1 MILPSLVSYYEA
13 LEAKGELK
21 RPGWSIVRVSYAVLL
36 RPDGSIADIVSLK
49 KDEVRGKKTV
59 SVPQN
64 LFAHAPVVRAGSLS
78 WTRANFLCDTAA
90 YMLGIPPTDEMAQ
103 KKFETAKELHLRI
116 LKNAGSAAAET
127 LRRFF
132 ENHQPTNIAAIGIPD
147 NIAAELDKGA
157 VVTFANEDGRYMMDD
172 PEIAAAWDAAYG
184 NGSDDAV
191 TGRCLVTGREDMIA
205 ILHDKI
211 KGVEGAQACGATLSS
226 FNAPAFESYGKDG
239 GQGLNAPVGRYA
251 MYAYTSAL
259 NYLLSGRHRARVGD
273 ATVVWWTL
281 DADDVCEDFFGDFL
295 YGSDDDETLNSAMKR
310 ILRGEPLDFSETTLC
325 KPFCIL
331 GISPNAARL
340 SVRFFYRDTFGRFID
355 NIAAHYRRLEID
367 KSEKQRRY
375 LTPYR
380 LLLETVRQSRAKAVS
395 PLLGGE
401 TVSPNVQNRAKAVSP
416 LLGGA
421 LLGAILNDW
430 RYPEA
435 LYESVLIRIR
445 AEHEV
450 PSGKAAIIKAYLIKN
465 TNCGS
470 YKEVLSMALNEESTN
485 RAYVLGRLFAA
496 LENAQYRANNSSNIR
511 ERYMTSASATPALVF
526 PSMLQTANHH
536 LAKSGSVA
544 DAKLIATLMDKLE
557 GGVPF
562 PARLNNTEQGLFLLG
577 YYHQTQKKFR
587 DIEEAKNNK
596 STNKDNT
603 EV

>member
-64 LFAHAPVVRAGSLS
+64 LFAPAPVVRAGSLS

-157 VVTFANEDGRYMMDD
+157 VVTFADEDGCYMMDD

-259 NYLLSGRHRARVGD
+259 NYLLSGRHRTRVGD

-310 ILRGEPLDFSETTLC
+310 ILRGEPLDFSETTLR

-380 LLLETVRQSRAKAVS
+380 LLL
-395 PLLGGE
+395 E

-496 LENAQYRANNSSNIR
+496 LENAQYHANNSSNIR

>member
-64 LFAHAPVVRAGSLS
+64 LFAPAPVVRTAGI
-78 WTRANFLCDTAA
+78 RANFLCDTAA
-90 YMLGIPPTDEMAQ
+90 YLLGASLTDAKAQ
-103 KKFETAKELHLRI
+103 QKFEAARELHLRI

-157 VVTFANEDGRYMMDD
+157 VVTFADEDGCYMMDD

-211 KGVEGAQACGATLSS
+211 KGVEGAQSSGASLVG

-331 GISPNAARL
+331 GISPNASRL

-380 LLLETVRQSRAKAVS
+380 LLL
-395 PLLGGE
+395 E

-445 AEHEV
+445 AEHEITR
-450 PSGKAAIIKAYLIKN
+450 GKAAILKAYYTRNPSPL
-465 TNCGS
+465 CP
-470 YKEVLSMALNEESTN
+470 KEVLTVELNEQSTYCP
-485 RAYVLGRLFAA
+485 YVLGRLFAV
-496 LENAQYRANNSSNIR
+496 LEAVQDAANPGINTTIKDKYFSS
-511 ERYMTSASATPALVF
+511 ACATPAVVF
-526 PSMLQTANHH
+526 PTLVKLAQKHLQK
-536 LAKSGSVA
+536 LAPGSKIFYNQQLTDLMV
-544 DAKLIATLMDKLE
+544 KLSQ
-557 GGVPF
+557 PY
-562 PARLNNTEQGLFLLG
+562 PARMTLPEQGAFEIG
-577 YYHQTQKKFR
+577 YYHQTQKRYEK
-587 DIEEAKNNK
+587 
-596 STNKDNT
+596 KDKEDESNGSN
-603 EV
+603 

>member
-36 RPDGSIADIVSLK
+36 RSDGSIADIVSLK
-49 KDEVRGKKTV
+49 KDEVSGKKTV
-59 SVPQN
+59 SAPQN
-64 LFAHAPVVRAGSLS
+64 LFAPTQGGRSGLLS
-78 WTRANFLCDTAA
+78 WAHAYFLCDKAE
-90 YMLGIPPTDEMAQ
+90 YMLGISSTDEMAQ
-103 KKFETAKELHLRI
+103 KKFEAAKELHLRI
-116 LKNAGSAAAET
+116 LKNVNSAAAET

-157 VVTFANEDGRYMMDD
+157 VVTFADEDGQYMMDD
-172 PEIAAAWDAAYG
+172 PEIAAAWDAAY
-184 NGSDDAV
+184 NNCDDNEV
-191 TGRCLVTGREDMIA
+191 TGRCLVTGREDTIA
-205 ILHDKI
+205 ILHNSI
-211 KGVEGAQACGATLSS
+211 KGVEGAKPSGAKLIC
-226 FNAPAFESYGKDG
+226 FNKGNYAFESYGKVDA
-239 GQGLNAPVGRYA
+239 QGLNAPVGRYA

-259 NYLLSGRHRARVGD
+259 NYLISGRHRARVGD

-281 DADDVCEDFFGDFL
+281 DADDACEDFFGDFL

-310 ILRGEPLDFSETTLC
+310 ILRGEPLDFSETTLH

-331 GISPNAARL
+331 GISPNSSRL

-355 NIAAHYRRLEID
+355 HIAAHYRRLEID

-380 LLLETVRQSRAKAVS
+380 LLL
-395 PLLGGE
+395 E

-435 LYESVLIRIR
+435 LYESILIRIR

-496 LENAQYRANNSSNIR
+496 LENAQYHANNSSNIR

>member
-36 RPDGSIADIVSLK
+36 RHDGSIADIVSLK

-64 LFAHAPVVRAGSLS
+64 LFAPAPVVRTAGI
-78 WTRANFLCDTAA
+78 RANFLCDTAA
-90 YMLGIPPTDEMAQ
+90 YLLGASLTDAKAKQ
-103 KKFETAKELHLRI
+103 KFEAARELHLGI
-116 LKNAGSAAAET
+116 LKNAGSSASET

-132 ENHQPTNIAAIGIPD
+132 EDHQPTDLTSLGISEG
-147 NIAAELDKGA
+147 IAAELDKGA
-157 VVTFANEDGRYMMDD
+157 VVTFADEDGRYMMDD

-211 KGVEGAQACGATLSS
+211 KGVEGAQACGASLVG

-281 DADDVCEDFFGDFL
+281 DADGACEDFFGDFL

-310 ILRGEPLDFSETTLC
+310 ILRGEPLDFSETTLR

-331 GISPNAARL
+331 GISPNASRL

-380 LLLETVRQSRAKAVS
+380 LLL
-395 PLLGGE
+395 E

-496 LENAQYRANNSSNIR
+496 LENAQYHANNSSNIR

-536 LAKSGSVA
+536 IAKSGSVA
-544 DAKLIATLMDKLE
+544 DAKLIATLMDKLD

>member
-64 LFAHAPVVRAGSLS
+64 LFAPAPVVRAGSLS

-103 KKFETAKELHLRI
+103 KKFETAKELHLHI

-147 NIAAELDKGA
+147 NIASELDKGA
-157 VVTFANEDGRYMMDD
+157 VVTFADEDGRYMMDD

-259 NYLLSGRHRARVGD
+259 NYLLSGRHRTRVGD

-310 ILRGEPLDFSETTLC
+310 ILRGEPLDFSETTLR

-380 LLLETVRQSRAKAVS
+380 LLL
-395 PLLGGE
+395 E

-496 LENAQYRANNSSNIR
+496 LENAQYNANKSSNIK

>member
-64 LFAHAPVVRAGSLS
+64 LFAPAPVVRAGSLS

-90 YMLGIPPTDEMAQ
+90 YMLGISSTDEMAQ

-116 LKNAGSAAAET
+116 LKNADSAAAET

-157 VVTFANEDGRYMMDD
+157 VVTFANEDGCYMMDD

-259 NYLLSGRHRARVGD
+259 NYLLSGRHRTRVGD

-281 DADDVCEDFFGDFL
+281 DADDACEDFFGDFL

-310 ILRGEPLDFSETTLC
+310 ILRGEPLDFSETTLR

-380 LLLETVRQSRAKAVS
+380 LLL
-395 PLLGGE
+395 E

-496 LENAQYRANNSSNIR
+496 LENAQYNANKSSNIR

-577 YYHQTQKKFR
+577 YYHQTQKKSEISKKPKTINQQTRITRRYDHER
-587 DIEEAKNNK
+587 DH
-596 STNKDNT
+596 
-603 EV
+603 

>member
-64 LFAHAPVVRAGSLS
+64 LFAPAPVVRAGSLS

-116 LKNAGSAAAET
+116 LKNADSAAAET

-239 GQGLNAPVGRYA
+239 EQGLNAPVGRYA

-380 LLLETVRQSRAKAVS
+380 LLLETV
-395 PLLGGE
+395 
-401 TVSPNVQNRAKAVSP
+401 SPNVQNRAKAVSP

-445 AEHEV
+445 AEHKV

-496 LENAQYRANNSSNIR
+496 LENAQYNANKSSNIR

>member
-64 LFAHAPVVRAGSLS
+64 LFAPAPVVRAGSLS

-116 LKNAGSAAAET
+116 LKNADSAAAET

-239 GQGLNAPVGRYA
+239 EQGLNAPVGRYA

-259 NYLLSGRHRARVGD
+259 NYLLSGRHRTRVGD

-331 GISPNAARL
+331 GISPNASRL

-380 LLLETVRQSRAKAVS
+380 LLLETV
-395 PLLGGE
+395 
-401 TVSPNVQNRAKAVSP
+401 SPNVKNRAKAVSP

-496 LENAQYRANNSSNIR
+496 LENAQYNANKSSNIR

>member
-64 LFAHAPVVRAGSLS
+64 LFAPAPVVRAGSLS

-90 YMLGIPPTDEMAQ
+90 YMLGISSTDEMAQ

-116 LKNAGSAAAET
+116 LKNADSAAAET

-239 GQGLNAPVGRYA
+239 EQGLNAPVGRYA

-259 NYLLSGRHRARVGD
+259 NYLLSGRHRTRVGD

-310 ILRGEPLDFSETTLC
+310 ILRGEPLDFSETTLR

-380 LLLETVRQSRAKAVS
+380 LLL
-395 PLLGGE
+395 E

-496 LENAQYRANNSSNIR
+496 LENAQYNANKSSNIR

>member
-64 LFAHAPVVRAGSLS
+64 LFAPAPVVRAGSLS

-116 LKNAGSAAAET
+116 LKNADSAAAET

-259 NYLLSGRHRARVGD
+259 NYLLSGRHRTRVGD

-310 ILRGEPLDFSETTLC
+310 ILSGEPLDFSETTLR

-380 LLLETVRQSRAKAVS
+380 LLL
-395 PLLGGE
+395 E

-496 LENAQYRANNSSNIR
+496 LENAQYNANKSSNIK

>member
-64 LFAHAPVVRAGSLS
+64 LFAPAPVVRAGSLS

>member
-64 LFAHAPVVRAGSLS
+64 LFAPAPVVRAGSLS

-116 LKNAGSAAAET
+116 LKNADSAAAET

-132 ENHQPTNIAAIGIPD
+132 EDHQPTNIAAIGIPD

-310 ILRGEPLDFSETTLC
+310 ILRGEPLDFSETTLR

-380 LLLETVRQSRAKAVS
+380 LLL
-395 PLLGGE
+395 E

-496 LENAQYRANNSSNIR
+496 LENAQYHANNSSNIR

>member
-64 LFAHAPVVRAGSLS
+64 LFAPAPVVRTAGI
-78 WTRANFLCDTAA
+78 RANFLCDTAA
-90 YMLGIPPTDEMAQ
+90 YLLGASLTDAKAQ
-103 KKFETAKELHLRI
+103 QKFEAARELHLRI

-157 VVTFANEDGRYMMDD
+157 VVTFADEDGCYMMDD

-211 KGVEGAQACGATLSS
+211 KGVEGAQSIGASLVG

-251 MYAYTSAL
+251 MYAYTSTL
-259 NYLLSGRHRARVGD
+259 NYLLSGRHRTRVGD

-310 ILRGEPLDFSETTLC
+310 ILRGEPLDFSETTLR

-380 LLLETVRQSRAKAVS
+380 LLLETVRQS
-395 PLLGGE
+395 
-401 TVSPNVQNRAKAVSP
+401 RAKAVSP

-496 LENAQYRANNSSNIR
+496 LENAQYNANKSSNIR

>member
-64 LFAHAPVVRAGSLS
+64 LFAPAPVVRAGSLS

-239 GQGLNAPVGRYA
+239 EQGLNAPVGRYA

-259 NYLLSGRHRARVGD
+259 NYLLSGRHRTRVGD

-310 ILRGEPLDFSETTLC
+310 ILRGEPLDFSETTLR

-380 LLLETVRQSRAKAVS
+380 LLLETVS
-395 PLLGGE
+395 PK
-401 TVSPNVQNRAKAVSP
+401 VQNCAKAVSP

-496 LENAQYRANNSSNIR
+496 LENAQYNANKSSNIR

>member
-36 RPDGSIADIVSLK
+36 RHDGSIADIVSLK

-64 LFAHAPVVRAGSLS
+64 LFAPAPVVRTAGI
-78 WTRANFLCDTAA
+78 RANFLCDTAA
-90 YMLGIPPTDEMAQ
+90 YLLGASLTDAKAKQ
-103 KKFETAKELHLRI
+103 KFEAARELHLGI
-116 LKNAGSAAAET
+116 LKNAGSSASET

-132 ENHQPTNIAAIGIPD
+132 EDHQPTDLTSLGISEG
-147 NIAAELDKGA
+147 IAAELDKGA
-157 VVTFANEDGRYMMDD
+157 VVTFADEDGRYMMDD

-211 KGVEGAQACGATLSS
+211 KGVEGAQACGASLVG

-281 DADDVCEDFFGDFL
+281 DADGACEDFFGDFL

-310 ILRGEPLDFSETTLC
+310 ILRGEPLDFSETTLR

-331 GISPNAARL
+331 GISPNASRL

-380 LLLETVRQSRAKAVS
+380 LLL
-395 PLLGGE
+395 E

-496 LENAQYRANNSSNIR
+496 LENAQYHANNSSNIR
-511 ERYMTSASATPALVF
+511 ERYMTSATATPALVF

-536 LAKSGSVA
+536 IAKSGSVA

>member
-64 LFAHAPVVRAGSLS
+64 LFVPAPVVRAGSLS

-103 KKFETAKELHLRI
+103 KKFETAKELHLHI

-157 VVTFANEDGRYMMDD
+157 VVTFADEDGRYMMDD

-239 GQGLNAPVGRYA
+239 EQGLNAPVGRYA

-259 NYLLSGRHRARVGD
+259 NYLLSGRHRTRVGD

-310 ILRGEPLDFSETTLC
+310 ILRGEPLDFSETTLR

-380 LLLETVRQSRAKAVS
+380 LLL
-395 PLLGGE
+395 E

-496 LENAQYRANNSSNIR
+496 LENAQYNANKSSNIR

>member
-21 RPGWSIVRVSYAVLL
+21 RPGWSMVLL

-64 LFAHAPVVRAGSLS
+64 LFAPAPVVRTAGI
-78 WTRANFLCDTAA
+78 RANFLCDTAA
-90 YMLGIPPTDEMAQ
+90 YLLGASLTDAKAQ
-103 KKFETAKELHLRI
+103 QKFEAARELHLRI

-157 VVTFANEDGRYMMDD
+157 VVTFADEDGCYMMDD

-211 KGVEGAQACGATLSS
+211 KGVEGAQSIGASLVG

-259 NYLLSGRHRARVGD
+259 NYLLSGRHRTRVGD

-310 ILRGEPLDFSETTLC
+310 ILRGEPLDFSETTLR

-401 TVSPNVQNRAKAVSP
+401 TVSPNVQKRAKAVSP

-496 LENAQYRANNSSNIR
+496 LENAQYNANKSSNIR

>member
-21 RPGWSIVRVSYAVLL
+21 RPGWSVVRVSYAVLL
-36 RPDGSIADIVSLK
+36 RPDGSIKTIVSLK
-49 KDEVRGKKTV
+49 KDEARGKKTV

-64 LFAHAPVVRAGSLS
+64 LFAPAPVVRTAGI
-78 WTRANFLCDTAA
+78 RANFLCDTAA
-90 YMLGIPPTDEMAQ
+90 YLLGFSLTDAKAQ
-103 KKFETAKELHLRI
+103 QKFEAARELHLGI
-116 LKNAGSAAAET
+116 LKNAGSSAAET
-127 LRRFF
+127 LRKFF
-132 ENHQPTNIAAIGIPD
+132 EGHQPSDLSSLGVPEG
-147 NIAAELDKGA
+147 IAAELDKGA
-157 VVTFANEDGRYMMDD
+157 VVTFADEDGRYMMDD
-172 PEIAAAWDAAYG
+172 PEIAAAWDAAYNSG
-184 NGSDDAV
+184 DDDAV

-211 KGVEGAQACGATLSS
+211 KGVEGAQSSGASLVG

-259 NYLLSGRHRARVGD
+259 NYLISGRHRARLGD

-281 DADDVCEDFFGDFL
+281 DADDACEDFFGDFL
-295 YGSDDDETLNSAMKR
+295 CGGGDDDETLNTAMTR
-310 ILRGEPLDFSETTLC
+310 ILRGEPLDFSAATLE

-331 GISPNAARL
+331 GISPNSARL

-355 NIAAHYRRLEID
+355 NIAAHYKRLEIE
-367 KSEKQRRY
+367 KSDRQRKY
-375 LTPYR
+375 LTPYW
-380 LLLETVRQSRAKAVS
+380 LLL
-395 PLLGGE
+395 E

-416 LLGGA
+416 LLGGS
-421 LLGAILNDW
+421 LLSAILNDW

-445 AEHEV
+445 AEHEIS
-450 PSGKAAIIKAYLIKN
+450 SGKAAIIKAYLLKN
-465 TNCGS
+465 KNCGS

-496 LENAQYRANNSSNIR
+496 LENAQYRANNSSNIK
-511 ERYMTSASATPALVF
+511 ERYMTSAAATPALVF

-544 DAKLIATLMDKLE
+544 DAKLIAALMDKLD

-562 PARLNNTEQGLFLLG
+562 PARLDNTEQGLFLLG

-596 STNKDNT
+596 SANKDNT

>member
-36 RPDGSIADIVSLK
+36 RSDGSIADIVSLK

-64 LFAHAPVVRAGSLS
+64 LFAPAPVVRTAGI
-78 WTRANFLCDTAA
+78 RANFLCDTAA
-90 YMLGIPPTDEMAQ
+90 YLLGASLTDAKAQ
-103 KKFETAKELHLRI
+103 QKFEAACELHLRI
-116 LKNAGSAAAET
+116 LKNAGSSAAET

-132 ENHQPTNIAAIGIPD
+132 EDHQPTDLTSLGISEG
-147 NIAAELDKGA
+147 IAAELDKGA
-157 VVTFANEDGRYMMDD
+157 VVTFADEDGRYMMDD

-211 KGVEGAQACGATLSS
+211 KGVEGAQSSGASLVG

-281 DADDVCEDFFGDFL
+281 DADDACEDFFGDFL

-310 ILRGEPLDFSETTLC
+310 ILRGEPLDFSETTLR

-331 GISPNAARL
+331 GISPNASRL

-380 LLLETVRQSRAKAVS
+380 LLL
-395 PLLGGE
+395 E

-496 LENAQYRANNSSNIR
+496 LENAQYHANNSSNIR

>member
-1 MILPSLVSYYEA
+1 M
-13 LEAKGELK
+13 
-21 RPGWSIVRVSYAVLL
+21 
-36 RPDGSIADIVSLK
+36 
-49 KDEVRGKKTV
+49 
-59 SVPQN
+59 
-64 LFAHAPVVRAGSLS
+64 
-78 WTRANFLCDTAA
+78 
-90 YMLGIPPTDEMAQ
+90 
-103 KKFETAKELHLRI
+103 
-116 LKNAGSAAAET
+116 
-127 LRRFF
+127 
-132 ENHQPTNIAAIGIPD
+132 
-147 NIAAELDKGA
+147 
-157 VVTFANEDGRYMMDD
+157 
-172 PEIAAAWDAAYG
+172 
-184 NGSDDAV
+184 
-191 TGRCLVTGREDMIA
+191 
-205 ILHDKI
+205 
-211 KGVEGAQACGATLSS
+211 
-226 FNAPAFESYGKDG
+226 
-239 GQGLNAPVGRYA
+239 
-251 MYAYTSAL
+251 
-259 NYLLSGRHRARVGD
+259 
-273 ATVVWWTL
+273 
-281 DADDVCEDFFGDFL
+281 
-295 YGSDDDETLNSAMKR
+295 
-310 ILRGEPLDFSETTLC
+310 
-325 KPFCIL
+325 
-331 GISPNAARL
+331 
-340 SVRFFYRDTFGRFID
+340 
-355 NIAAHYRRLEID
+355 
-367 KSEKQRRY
+367 
-375 LTPYR
+375 
-380 LLLETVRQSRAKAVS
+380 
-395 PLLGGE
+395 
-401 TVSPNVQNRAKAVSP
+401 QNRAKAVSP

-496 LENAQYRANNSSNIR
+496 LENAQYNANKSSNIK

>member
-21 RPGWSIVRVSYAVLL
+21 RPGWSVVRVSYAVLL
-36 RPDGSIADIVSLK
+36 RPDGSIKTIVSLK
-49 KDEVRGKKTV
+49 KDEARGKKTV

-64 LFAHAPVVRAGSLS
+64 LFAPAPVVRTAGI
-78 WTRANFLCDTAA
+78 RANFLCDTAA
-90 YMLGIPPTDEMAQ
+90 YLLGTSLTDAKAQ
-103 KKFETAKELHLRI
+103 QKFEAARELHLGI
-116 LKNAGSAAAET
+116 LKNAGSPAAET
-127 LRRFF
+127 LRQFF
-132 ENHQPTNIAAIGIPD
+132 ADHQPSDLSSLGVSEG
-147 NIAAELDKGA
+147 IAAELDKGA
-157 VVTFANEDGRYMMDD
+157 VVTFADEDGRYMMDD
-172 PEIAAAWDAAYG
+172 PEIAAAWDAAY
-184 NGSDDAV
+184 NGGDDDAV

-205 ILHDKI
+205 VLHDKI
-211 KGVEGAQACGATLSS
+211 KGVEGAQSSGASLVG

-259 NYLLSGRHRARVGD
+259 NYLISGRHRARLGD

-281 DADDVCEDFFGDFL
+281 DADDACEDFFGDFL
-295 YGSDDDETLNSAMKR
+295 CGGGDDDETLNTAMKR
-310 ILRGEPLDFSETTLC
+310 ILRGEPLDFSAATLE

-331 GISPNAARL
+331 GISPNSARL

-355 NIAAHYRRLEID
+355 NIAAHYKRLEIE
-367 KSEKQRRY
+367 KSDRQRKY
-375 LTPYR
+375 LTPYW
-380 LLLETVRQSRAKAVS
+380 LLL
-395 PLLGGE
+395 E

-416 LLGGA
+416 LLGGS
-421 LLGAILNDW
+421 LISAILNDW

-445 AEHEV
+445 AEHEIS
-450 PSGKAAIIKAYLIKN
+450 SGKAAIIKAYLLKN
-465 TNCGS
+465 KNCGS

-496 LENAQYRANNSSNIR
+496 LENAQYRANNSSNIK
-511 ERYMTSASATPALVF
+511 ERYMTSAAATPALVF

-544 DAKLIATLMDKLE
+544 DAKLIAALMDKLE

-562 PARLNNTEQGLFLLG
+562 PARLDNTEQGLFLLG

-596 STNKDNT
+596 SANKDNT

>member
-64 LFAHAPVVRAGSLS
+64 LFAPAPVVRTAGI
-78 WTRANFLCDTAA
+78 RANFLCDTAA
-90 YMLGIPPTDEMAQ
+90 YLLGASLTDAKAQ
-103 KKFETAKELHLRI
+103 QKFEAARELHLRI

-157 VVTFANEDGRYMMDD
+157 VVTFADEDGCYMMDD

-211 KGVEGAQACGATLSS
+211 KGVEGAQSIGASLVG

-259 NYLLSGRHRARVGD
+259 NYLLSGRHRTRVGD

-310 ILRGEPLDFSETTLC
+310 ILRGEPLDFSETTLR

-380 LLLETVRQSRAKAVS
+380 LLLETVRQS
-395 PLLGGE
+395 
-401 TVSPNVQNRAKAVSP
+401 RAKAVSP

-496 LENAQYRANNSSNIR
+496 LENAQYNANKSSNIR

>member
-1 MILPSLVSYYEA
+1 MILSSLVSYYEA

-21 RPGWSIVRVSYAVLL
+21 RPGWSVVRVSYAVLL
-36 RPDGSIADIVSLK
+36 RPDGSIKTIVSLK

-64 LFAHAPVVRAGSLS
+64 LFAPTQGGRSGSLS
-78 WTRANFLCDTAA
+78 WAHAYFLCDKAE
-90 YMLGIPPTDEMAQ
+90 YMLCIPSTDEMAQ
-103 KKFETAKELHLRI
+103 KKFGAAKELHLRI
-116 LKNAGSAAAET
+116 LKNVGSPAAET

-132 ENHQPTNIAAIGIPD
+132 ENHQPSDLSSLGVSEG
-147 NIAAELDKGA
+147 IAAELDKGA
-157 VVTFANEDGRYMMDD
+157 VVTFADEDGRYMMDD
-172 PEIAAAWDAAYG
+172 PEIAAAWDAAYNSG
-184 NGSDDAV
+184 DDDAV
-191 TGRCLVTGREDMIA
+191 TGRCLVTGREDTIA
-205 ILHDKI
+205 ILHDSI
-211 KGVEGAQACGATLSS
+211 KSVEGAQPSGAKLIS
-226 FNAPAFESYGKDG
+226 FNKGNYAFESYGKVDA
-239 GQGLNAPVGRYA
+239 QGLNAPVGRYA

-259 NYLLSGRHRARVGD
+259 NYLISGRHRARLGD

-281 DADDVCEDFFGDFL
+281 DADDACEDFFGDFL
-295 YGSDDDETLNSAMKR
+295 CGGNDDDETLNTAMKR
-310 ILRGEPLDFSETTLC
+310 ILRGEPLDFSAATLE

-331 GISPNAARL
+331 GISPNSSRL

-355 NIAAHYRRLEID
+355 NIAAHYKRLEIE
-367 KSEKQRRY
+367 KSDKQRKY
-375 LTPYR
+375 LTPYW
-380 LLLETVRQSRAKAVS
+380 LLL
-395 PLLGGE
+395 E

-416 LLGGA
+416 LLGGS
-421 LLGAILNDW
+421 LLSAILNDW

-445 AEHEV
+445 AEHEIS
-450 PSGKAAIIKAYLIKN
+450 SGKAAIIKAYLLKN
-465 TNCGS
+465 KNCGS

-496 LENAQYRANNSSNIR
+496 LENAQYRANNSSNIK
-511 ERYMTSASATPALVF
+511 ERYMTSAAATPALVF

-544 DAKLIATLMDKLE
+544 DAKLIAALMDKLD

-562 PARLNNTEQGLFLLG
+562 PARLDNTEQGLFLLG

-596 STNKDNT
+596 SANKDNT

>member
-64 LFAHAPVVRAGSLS
+64 LFAPAPVVRTAGI
-78 WTRANFLCDTAA
+78 RANFLCDTAA
-90 YMLGIPPTDEMAQ
+90 YLLGASLTDAKAQ
-103 KKFETAKELHLRI
+103 QKFEAARELHLRI

-157 VVTFANEDGRYMMDD
+157 VVTFADEDGCYMMDD

-211 KGVEGAQACGATLSS
+211 KGVEGAQSIGASLVG

-259 NYLLSGRHRARVGD
+259 NYLLSGRHRTRVGD
-273 ATVVWWTL
+273 TTVVWWTL

-310 ILRGEPLDFSETTLC
+310 ILRGEPLDFSETTLR

-380 LLLETVRQSRAKAVS
+380 LLLETV
-395 PLLGGE
+395 
-401 TVSPNVQNRAKAVSP
+401 SPNVQNRAKAVSP
-416 LLGGA
+416 

-496 LENAQYRANNSSNIR
+496 LENAQYHANNSSNIR

>member
-21 RPGWSIVRVSYAVLL
+21 RPGWSVVRVSYAVLL
-36 RPDGSIADIVSLK
+36 RPDGSIKTIVSLK

-64 LFAHAPVVRAGSLS
+64 LFVPAPVVRTAGI
-78 WTRANFLCDTAA
+78 RANFLCDTAA
-90 YMLGIPPTDEMAQ
+90 YLLGFSLTDAKAQ
-103 KKFETAKELHLRI
+103 QKFEAARELHLGI
-116 LKNAGSAAAET
+116 LKNAGSSAAET

-132 ENHQPTNIAAIGIPD
+132 ESHQPASIADIEIPD

-157 VVTFANEDGRYMMDD
+157 VVTFADEDGRYMMDD
-172 PEIAAAWDAAYG
+172 PEIAAAWDAAYNSG
-184 NGSDDAV
+184 DDDAV

-211 KGVEGAQACGATLSS
+211 KGVEGAQSSGASLVG

-259 NYLLSGRHRARVGD
+259 NYLISGRHRARLGD

-281 DADDVCEDFFGDFL
+281 DADDACEDFFGDFL
-295 YGSDDDETLNSAMKR
+295 CGGGDDDETLNTAMTR
-310 ILRGEPLDFSETTLC
+310 ILRGEPLDFSAATLE

-331 GISPNAARL
+331 GISPNSARL

-355 NIAAHYRRLEID
+355 NIAAHYKRLEIE
-367 KSEKQRRY
+367 KSDRQRKY
-375 LTPYR
+375 LTPYW
-380 LLLETVRQSRAKAVS
+380 LLL
-395 PLLGGE
+395 E

-416 LLGGA
+416 LLGGS
-421 LLGAILNDW
+421 LISAILNDW

-445 AEHEV
+445 AEHEIS
-450 PSGKAAIIKAYLIKN
+450 SGKAAIIKAYLLKN
-465 TNCGS
+465 KNCGS

-496 LENAQYRANNSSNIR
+496 LENAQYRANNSSNIK
-511 ERYMTSASATPALVF
+511 ERYMTSAAATPALVF

-544 DAKLIATLMDKLE
+544 DAKLIAALMDKLE

-562 PARLNNTEQGLFLLG
+562 PARLDNTEQGLFLLG

>member
-64 LFAHAPVVRAGSLS
+64 LFAPAPVVRAGSLS

-116 LKNAGSAAAET
+116 LKNADSAAAET

-184 NGSDDAV
+184 NGSDDAI

-239 GQGLNAPVGRYA
+239 EQGLNAPVGRYA

-259 NYLLSGRHRARVGD
+259 NYLLSGRHRTRVGD

-310 ILRGEPLDFSETTLC
+310 ILRGEPLDFSETTLR

-380 LLLETVRQSRAKAVS
+380 LLL
-395 PLLGGE
+395 E

-496 LENAQYRANNSSNIR
+496 LENAQYNANKSSNIR

>member
-21 RPGWSIVRVSYAVLL
+21 RPGWSVVRVSYAVLL
-36 RPDGSIADIVSLK
+36 RPDGNIKTIVSLK

-59 SVPQN
+59 SVPQS
-64 LFAHAPVVRAGSLS
+64 LFVPAPVVRTAGI
-78 WTRANFLCDTAA
+78 RANFLCDTAA
-90 YMLGIPPTDEMAQ
+90 YLLGVSLTDAKAQ
-103 KKFETAKELHLRI
+103 QKFEAARELHLGI
-116 LKNAGSAAAET
+116 LKNAGSPAAET

-132 ENHQPTNIAAIGIPD
+132 EEHKPANIAAIGIPD

-157 VVTFANEDGRYMMDD
+157 VVTFADEDGRYMMDD
-172 PEIAAAWDAAYG
+172 PEIAAAWDAAYNSG
-184 NGSDDAV
+184 DDDAV

-211 KGVEGAQACGATLSS
+211 KGVEGAQACGASLVG
-226 FNAPAFESYGKDG
+226 FNAPAFESYGKDD

-259 NYLLSGRHRARVGD
+259 NYLISGRHRARLGD

-281 DADDVCEDFFGDFL
+281 DADDACEDFFGDFL
-295 YGSDDDETLNSAMKR
+295 CGGNDDDETLNTAMKR
-310 ILRGEPLDFSETTLC
+310 ILRGEPLDFSAATLE

-331 GISPNAARL
+331 GISPNSSRL

-355 NIAAHYRRLEID
+355 NIAAHYKRLEIE
-367 KSEKQRRY
+367 KSDRQRKY
-375 LTPYR
+375 LTPYW
-380 LLLETVRQSRAKAVS
+380 LLL
-395 PLLGGE
+395 E

-416 LLGGA
+416 LLGGS
-421 LLGAILNDW
+421 LLSAILNDW

-445 AEHEV
+445 AEHEIS
-450 PSGKAAIIKAYLIKN
+450 SGKAAIIKAYLLKN
-465 TNCGS
+465 KNCGS

-496 LENAQYRANNSSNIR
+496 LENAQYRANNSSNIK
-511 ERYMTSASATPALVF
+511 ERYMTSAAATPALVF

-544 DAKLIATLMDKLE
+544 DAKLIAALMDKLE

-562 PARLNNTEQGLFLLG
+562 PARLDNTEQGLFLLG

-596 STNKDNT
+596 SANKDNT

>member
-64 LFAHAPVVRAGSLS
+64 LFAPAPVVRTAGI
-78 WTRANFLCDTAA
+78 RANFLCDTAA
-90 YMLGIPPTDEMAQ
+90 YLLGASLTDAKAQ
-103 KKFETAKELHLRI
+103 QKFEAARELHLRI

-157 VVTFANEDGRYMMDD
+157 VVTFADEDGCYMMDD

-211 KGVEGAQACGATLSS
+211 KGVEGAQSSGASLVG

-310 ILRGEPLDFSETTLC
+310 ILRGEPLDFSETTLR

-401 TVSPNVQNRAKAVSP
+401 TVSPNVQKRAKAVSP

-496 LENAQYRANNSSNIR
+496 LENAQYNANKSSNIR

>member
-64 LFAHAPVVRAGSLS
+64 LFAPAPVVRAGSLS

-116 LKNAGSAAAET
+116 LKNADSAAAET

-259 NYLLSGRHRARVGD
+259 NYLLSGRHRTRVGD

-310 ILRGEPLDFSETTLC
+310 ILRGEPLDFSETTLR

-380 LLLETVRQSRAKAVS
+380 LLL
-395 PLLGGE
+395 E

-496 LENAQYRANNSSNIR
+496 LENAQYNANKSSNIK

>member
-21 RPGWSIVRVSYAVLL
+21 RPGWSVVRVSYAVLL
-36 RPDGSIADIVSLK
+36 RPDGSIKTIVSLK
-49 KDEVRGKKTV
+49 KDEARCKKTV

-64 LFAHAPVVRAGSLS
+64 LFAPAPVVRTAGI
-78 WTRANFLCDTAA
+78 RANFLCDTAA
-90 YMLGIPPTDEMAQ
+90 YLLGFSLTDAKAQ
-103 KKFETAKELHLRI
+103 QKFEAARELHLGI
-116 LKNAGSAAAET
+116 LKNAGSSAAET
-127 LRRFF
+127 LRKFF
-132 ENHQPTNIAAIGIPD
+132 EGHQPSDLSSLGVPEG
-147 NIAAELDKGA
+147 IAAELDKGA
-157 VVTFANEDGRYMMDD
+157 VVTFADEDGRYMMDD
-172 PEIAAAWDAAYG
+172 PEIAAAWDAAYNSG
-184 NGSDDAV
+184 DDDAV

-211 KGVEGAQACGATLSS
+211 KGVEGAQSSGASLVG

-259 NYLLSGRHRARVGD
+259 NYLISGRHRARLGD

-281 DADDVCEDFFGDFL
+281 DADDACEDFFGDFL
-295 YGSDDDETLNSAMKR
+295 CGGGDDDETLNTAMTR
-310 ILRGEPLDFSETTLC
+310 ILRGEPLDFSAATLE

-331 GISPNAARL
+331 GISPNSARL

-355 NIAAHYRRLEID
+355 NIAAHYKRLEIE
-367 KSEKQRRY
+367 KSDRQRKY
-375 LTPYR
+375 LTPYW
-380 LLLETVRQSRAKAVS
+380 LLL
-395 PLLGGE
+395 E

-416 LLGGA
+416 LLGGS
-421 LLGAILNDW
+421 LLSAILNDW

-445 AEHEV
+445 AEHEIS
-450 PSGKAAIIKAYLIKN
+450 SGKAAIIKAYLLKN
-465 TNCGS
+465 KNCGS

-496 LENAQYRANNSSNIR
+496 LENAQYRANNSSNIK
-511 ERYMTSASATPALVF
+511 ERYMTSAAATPALVF

-544 DAKLIATLMDKLE
+544 DAKLIAALMDKLD

-562 PARLNNTEQGLFLLG
+562 PARLDNTEQGLFLLG

-596 STNKDNT
+596 SANKDNT